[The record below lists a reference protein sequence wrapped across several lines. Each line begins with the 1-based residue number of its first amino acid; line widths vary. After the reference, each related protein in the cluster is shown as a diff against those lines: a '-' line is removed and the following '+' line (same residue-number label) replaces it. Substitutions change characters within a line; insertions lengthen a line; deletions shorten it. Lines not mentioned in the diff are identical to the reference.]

1 MRRRARHILAIA
13 WLVLTGLVL
22 EGCSGNPSVSG
33 GVGIHRSSSG
43 NWGTSLSVGVHS
55 HSRRW

>member
-1 MRRRARHILAIA
+1 MRRILGSLLPITGLIMGLLAI
-13 WLVLTGLVL
+13 
-22 EGCSGNPSVSG
+22 EGCSGNPRVSG

-55 HSRRW
+55 HGRRW